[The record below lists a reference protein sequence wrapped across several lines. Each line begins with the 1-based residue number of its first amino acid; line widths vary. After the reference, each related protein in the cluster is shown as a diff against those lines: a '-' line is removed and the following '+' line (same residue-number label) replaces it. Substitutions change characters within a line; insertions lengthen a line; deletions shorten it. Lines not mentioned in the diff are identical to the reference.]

1 MECRKWKAAM
11 GAVQSQIKASWA
23 GVECVAANT
32 QLINAISHPANTA
45 AYSTVANPP
54 EVACSAMRCKWGCS
68 SVETTG
74 VRASTQ
80 PKTSAPTRLPM
91 RSSAHI
97 RSSFMNVSRLRCSRS
112 GTTGS
117 SVFSVKS
124 SLRAM
129 TTKMKPSG
137 YAADAAACRCSAE
150 TILAANALARKLNPM
165 TMPEAREDQSSEA
178 AGRSI
183 SFLAGSRM
191 LSWIST
197 ALRRVPDSGF
207 CSAIRFLPSFRSFP
221 SFLTFPSSK
230 AGPYGIGEVQPFPG
244 NSPGT
249 MGPGEPEGLQRG
261 ELGRNAEQSGS
272 QAQLTQD
279 DFSHHVVVA
288 FGEDP
293 HVLDPSHRPPC
304 RSPDH
309 SAENLLQP
317 DLPSRRNHDPG

>member
-1 MECRKWKAAM
+1 M

-32 QLINAISHPANTA
+32 QLINAISHPANTP

-68 SVETTG
+68 SAETTG

-80 PKTSAPTRLPM
+80 PKISAPTRLPM

-97 RSSFMNVSRLRCSRS
+97 RSSFMNVSRLRCSRR

-124 SLRAM
+124 SLRAI

-137 YAADAAACRCSAE
+137 YAADAAECRYSSDA
-150 TILAANALARKLNPM
+150 ILAAKALARKLNPM
-165 TMPEAREDQSSEA
+165 TMPEASEDQSSEA

-197 ALRRVPDSGF
+197 AVSRVPPASGF

-221 SFLTFPSSK
+221 TFPSFPSFPSYE
-230 AGPYGIGEVQPFPG
+230 ARPFRIGEVQPFPG
-244 NSPGT
+244 NCPGT
-249 MGPGEPEGLQRG
+249 MAPSQPEVLQRG
-261 ELGRNAEQSGS
+261 KLGRNAQQSGP

-279 DFSHHVVVA
+279 YFLHHVLLA
-288 FGEDP
+288 FGQNP
-293 HVLDPSHRPPC
+293 HVLDPSRRPP
-304 RSPDH
+304 RRGPHH

-317 DLPSRRNHDPG
+317 Y